1 MKTEDLVSLL
11 STRTEAV
18 DLRLSSRQWLLALAG
33 EALIVFLLTVELLKL
48 IPAQRW

>member
-18 DLRLSSRQWLLALAG
+18 DLRLSSRRWLLALAG
-33 EALIVFLLTVELLKL
+33 EALIVFLTVELLKL